1 MSKAVVRKIRCAVY
15 TRKSSEEGLEQ
26 EFNSLH
32 AQREACEKYIASQR
46 GEGWVLVPDRYD
58 DGGVSGGTLERPALK
73 RLLADIEARRID
85 IIVVYKIDRLS
96 RSLTDFCKLAES
108 FEMNGASFVSV
119 TQQFNTST
127 SMGRLTLNMLLSFAQ
142 FEREVI
148 GERIRDKFAASRAK
162 GMWMGGFV
170 PLGYD
175 VKDRKLVVNEKEART
190 VRTIFELFLK
200 LGSVTTLVRELRAQG
215 VCKKRGKLVDKSYI
229 YTLFRNRV
237 YLGEAVHKGKSY
249 PGEHQPIVS
258 NALWDKVHS
267 ILSEGGRKRAANT
280 RAQTRALLKGLI
292 FGPTGCAM
300 TPTHTRKGGR
310 LYRYYIA
317 TDLLKHDAPE
327 CTVRRVP
334 AAEIEGAVV
343 NQVRDLLR
351 QPEMIVRTWR
361 AGKRIINGLQERDVR
376 AALRRLDPLWNELF
390 PAEQARVIQLL
401 VERVDVGPQGLDIRL
416 RTEGLASITADLN
429 AVRPEQEVA

>member
-1 MSKAVVRKIRCAVY
+1 MTRAVVRKLRCAVY
-15 TRKSSEEGLEQ
+15 TRKSTEEGLEQ

-32 AQREACEKYIASQR
+32 AQRESCEAYIKSQR

-58 DGGVSGGTLERPALK
+58 DGGISGATLERPALK
-73 RLLADIEARRID
+73 RLMADIEAGQVD
-85 IIVVYKIDRLS
+85 IVVVYKIDRLS
-96 RSLTDFCKLAES
+96 RSLMDFSRLADT
-108 FEMNGASFVSV
+108 FDKHKVAFVSV
-119 TQQFNTST
+119 TQRFDTTT

-175 VKDRKLVVNEKEART
+175 VKDRKLVINKAEAKT
-190 VRTIFELFLK
+190 VRTIFEQFLK
-200 LGSVTTLVRELRAQG
+200 VGSVTTLVRQLRDEG
-215 VCKKRGKLVDKSYI
+215 VRKKRGLLVDKSYI

-249 PGEHQPIVS
+249 DGEHDAIVS
-258 NALWDKVHS
+258 KALWDKVHA
-267 ILSEGGRKRAANT
+267 ILAEGPRSRAANT
-280 RAQTRALLKGLI
+280 RAQTPALLKGLI

-310 LYRYYIA
+310 LYRYYVA
-317 TDLLKHDAPE
+317 TELLKHDAPD

-334 AAEIEGAVV
+334 AAEIEGAVID
-343 NQVRDLLR
+343 QVRDLLR
-351 QPEMIVRTWR
+351 SPEMIVRTWR
-361 AGKRIINGLQERDVR
+361 AGKQFVAGLRESTVR
-376 AALRRLDPLWNELF
+376 AALQRLDPVWEELF

-401 VERVDVGPQGLDIRL
+401 VERVDVSPDGVDIRL
-416 RTEGLASITADLN
+416 RTEGLANLTLELN
-429 AVRPEQEVA
+429 AIRPEQEAA